1 MRTPTSNPPIN
12 NNIYKLA
19 IHSYGLTIGPMPA
32 QDFLDTFLPQVQ
44 IQQRRSSKNGVCS
57 WLPVKRVNDAL
68 VSLILFLI

>member
-32 QDFLDTFLPQVQ
+32 QDFLDTFLPQAP
-44 IQQRRSSKNGVCS
+44 IQQGGSKKSVCS
-57 WLPVKRVNDAL
+57 RLPVKRVNSSL
-68 VSLILFLI
+68 VSLFLSLI